1 MPADRLYLLFS
12 LVVISCGD
20 GVVRAAPEGGVLRGQ
35 PTLLAAEDNAIA
47 TVPDGSITGQ
57 TALYQVQ
64 TPSALTPGTGHVCG
78 IFGLGCWFEGLSS
91 MLKWWGEN
99 VQCGE
104 NKTLGMITELIIIS
118 H

>member
-1 MPADRLYLLFS
+1 M
-12 LVVISCGD
+12 
-20 GVVRAAPEGGVLRGQ
+20 RAAPEGGVLGGLI
-35 PTLLAAEDNAIA
+35 TLLTAEDNAIA
-47 TVPDGSITGQ
+47 TVPDGAITGQ
-57 TALYQVQ
+57 TALFQ
-64 TPSALTPGTGHVCG
+64 TPSVLTPGTGHVCG
-78 IFGLGCWFEGLSS
+78 IFGLGCGFEGLSS